1 MASSSKSRKTN
12 LSETDI
18 LPFIDNV
25 SNSEKNLYTNDD
37 DDDHDDDDENSSDS
51 DLDYE
56 ISNNDEVRAI
66 PNINSNRN
74 MSVIEV
80 VVDESNYNPSP
91 PSGEQTFIS
100 NFCEKEITWTKSKP
114 NVQ

>member
-91 PSGEQTFIS
+91 LSGEQTFIS